1 MKAELQ
7 VYVGYTKKKVAIK
20 SHKTVWSETAQS
32 KVARHQRSTQQQAA
46 RSRKDVTQEVLD
58 LTNKIEYT
66 TASFLGL
73 Q

>member
-20 SHKTVWSETAQS
+20 NRKTLWSETAQS